1 MNFFLHIN
9 RKILLFFSLTVLIFF
24 TIIVISKQIS
34 LNKNITK
41 EKNSRLSNID
51 IEEPKFA
58 INNTS
63 KKINITAQEGNFL
76 NKDEILLRKNV
87 KFKSNDFIIETDNV
101 VFNRNKQ
108 TARSKTKSLFKSEK
122 TTIFSDG
129 FNIFD
134 KGNRIIFYGNSQV
147 ILKWIFYLN

>member
-34 LNKNITK
+34 LNKNVTK
-41 EKNSRLSNID
+41 EKNTRLSNID

-87 KFKSNDFIIETDNV
+87 KFKSNDFIIETDIV

-147 ILKWIFYLN
+147 ILK

>member
-147 ILKWIFYLN
+147 ILK

>member
-34 LNKNITK
+34 LNKNVTK

-87 KFKSNDFIIETDNV
+87 KFKSNDFIIETDIV

-147 ILKWIFYLN
+147 ILK

>member
-34 LNKNITK
+34 LNENVIK

-87 KFKSNDFIIETDNV
+87 KFKSNEFIIETDNV

-147 ILKWIFYLN
+147 ILK

>member
-34 LNKNITK
+34 LNKNVTK
-41 EKNSRLSNID
+41 EKNTRLSNID

-147 ILKWIFYLN
+147 ILK

>member
-34 LNKNITK
+34 LNKNVTK
-41 EKNSRLSNID
+41 EKNTRLSNID

-87 KFKSNDFIIETDNV
+87 KFKSNDFVIETDIV

-147 ILKWIFYLN
+147 ILK